1 MGKNSEDWLKSKIVE
16 QGKNSIFFKSDEN
29 PFFTIQKMSL
39 SSSASGNICGE
50 GQLYT
55 LTANSL
61 LGINEQI
68 YVENN
73 SFSESRYIKRKD
85 ENYTFGNQQ
94 VVVPVKDDSFGI
106 GFKEMIPLFDCN
118 KKAIQKTKKDEIKK
132 IIKTMQFIRP
142 FDEKI
147 MKNYNPENETIQ
159 ANLSL
164 LLEQN
169 IRCRGLNKPFKP
181 FLKEKYLD
189 ECVNFVKKHPD
200 TAIKLWNKNYER
212 IQEENNKNKRIRNE
226 KLSFGKKIFNQFKED
241 IGLTKKTENKF
252 QKQGGSRR

>member
-55 LTANSL
+55 LTANNL

-106 GFKEMIPLFDCN
+106 GFKEMVPLFDCN
-118 KKAIQKTKKDEIKK
+118 NKARQDKIKLENNK
-132 IIKTMQFIRP
+132 ITKTMPFIKP
-142 FDEKI
+142 FDDKK
-147 MKNYNPENETIQ
+147 MKDYNPENDTIQ

-181 FLKEKYLD
+181 FLKGKYLD
-189 ECVNFVKKHPD
+189 ECVDFVKKHPD
-200 TAIKLWNKNYER
+200 TAIKLWNNNYER
-212 IQEENNKNKRIRNE
+212 IQKEKKVKKEACFTLIYGQHNKTN
-226 KLSFGKKIFNQFKED
+226 
-241 IGLTKKTENKF
+241 
-252 QKQGGSRR
+252 